1 MLETVKTFTA
11 LSEEFVEV
19 HLRHDPVEATR
30 LGLHDYD
37 PQLPAHTPEALKT
50 HAAWLRD
57 LEQRLVASV
66 PWDELPLEQRVE
78 FALMRSRIASMR
90 ADLEEIKVP
99 ARNPLLYVETA
110 IEGVYQLL
118 ARPFAPLEE
127 RKEAILMRLMEI
139 PDYFARVQ
147 PNLTRVPEL
156 FAQTA
161 SEANAGGPTF
171 VEEVVRTLL
180 RAFPAENER
189 IEHAG
194 ERARMGFL
202 QFQAFLDGPL
212 RERSSGT
219 WAIGERWMN
228 FKFEREHLLSMDC
241 AWLDQLGRR
250 ELARVRGELEEE
262 AKSRDAT
269 KEWREQIAE
278 ALERH
283 PEPLRLLEAYT
294 AEVERA
300 RRFVAEKRLVP
311 IPQGR
316 LETIE
321 TPPHRRA
328 MLPAVG
334 YLRAAPF
341 DADSTGYFL
350 VTPVNPASPRD
361 DQARELGQ
369 HAYGAMTLSVLRETY
384 PGRHLQFSHAHRAG
398 SRLRRLAESEVFA
411 EGWTAYAEDLMAE
424 HGFFIDPATR
434 LFLLRDQLLRACRLV
449 VDIGL
454 HTGNLGLD
462 DASRYFRDH
471 AALDAEQAVTEVR
484 AAALHPTRGSCPI
497 VGRTLM
503 VELRDEVKRRL
514 GSRFSLFDFHASL
527 LKSGTIPPFLLR
539 EELWERLP
547 QP

>member
-37 PQLPAHTPEALKT
+37 ARLPTHTPDSLKA

-78 FALMRSRIASMR
+78 FALMRSHIASMR

-99 ARNPLLYVETA
+99 SRNPVRYVETA
-110 IEGVYQLL
+110 LEGVYHLL
-118 ARPFAPLEE
+118 ARPFAPIEE
-127 RKEAILMRLMEI
+127 RKEAILSRLMEI
-139 PDYFARVQ
+139 PEYFERVQ
-147 PNLTRVPEL
+147 PNLQKVPEL

-161 SEANAGGPTF
+161 SEVNATGPAF
-171 VEEVVRTLL
+171 VEQIVRTLL
-180 RAFPAENER
+180 REFPAENER

-194 ERARMGFL
+194 ERARVGFI
-202 QFQAFLDGPL
+202 QFQTFLDGPL
-212 RERSSGT
+212 RERLSGT
-219 WAIGERWMN
+219 WSIGERWMN

-241 AWLDQLGRR
+241 AWLDQMGRK
-250 ELARVRGELEEE
+250 ELARVRAELEEE
-262 AKSRDAT
+262 GARRDAS
-269 KEWREQIAE
+269 KDWREQITE

-283 PEPLRLLEAYT
+283 PEPLRLVEAYV

-300 RRFVAEKRLVP
+300 RRFVAEQRLVP
-311 IPQGR
+311 IPQGK

-328 MLPAVG
+328 LVPVVG

-341 DADSTGYFL
+341 DADSTGYFF
-350 VTPVNPASPRD
+350 VTPVDTAMPRD
-361 DQARELGQ
+361 DQARALTQ
-369 HAYGAMTLSVLRETY
+369 HSYGAMPLAVLRETY

-411 EGWTAYAEDLMAE
+411 EGWTAYVEELMAE
-424 HGFFIDPATR
+424 HGFFLDPATR
-434 LFLLRDQLLRACRLV
+434 LFLLRDQVLRACRLV

-462 DASRYFRDH
+462 DATRYFRDH
-471 AALDAEQAVTEVR
+471 AGLEPEQAATEVR
-484 AAALHPTRGSCPI
+484 AAALHPTRGSCPT

-503 VELRDEVKRRL
+503 IELRDEVKRRL
-514 GSRFSLFDFHASL
+514 GTRFNLFDFHSTL